1 MGLRRLRARVDQ
13 VHGAANDTLG
23 MAQDLLADLQDGFGV
38 SVTVDAH
45 AAKTLV
51 DMILAGKACTLPFHI
66 KIDPT
71 KDK

>member
-1 MGLRRLRARVDQ
+1 
-13 VHGAANDTLG
+13 